1 MAKHQEVNIAR
12 ILVIGA
18 VAGFLLIVL
27 VIGVQGWFLQE
38 VHQETA
44 AKWDDTPVRWLAN
57 LRAGQLEKI
66 NSYRW
71 VDRQHQTVA
80 IPIDEAMKL
89 LLANGGRLPT
99 TSPTTRPT
107 TSPTTSTSD

>member
-1 MAKHQEVNIAR
+1 MANGQGIKIGH

-38 VHQETA
+38 VHRETTA
-44 AKWDDTPVRWLAN
+44 QWGDTPIRWLAE
-57 LRAGQLEKI
+57 LRAAQQERI
-66 NSYRW
+66 NTYRW
-71 VDRQHQTVA
+71 VDRQKQIVA

-89 LLANGGRLPT
+89 LIANGGKL
-99 TSPTTRPT
+99 STTRP
-107 TSPTTSTSD
+107 SASEGKQP

>member
-1 MAKHQEVNIAR
+1 MANRQGVKVGH

-18 VAGFLLIVL
+18 VAGLVLIVL
-27 VIGVQGWFLQE
+27 VIGVQGWFLDE

-44 AKWDDTPVRWLAN
+44 RKWDDTPIRWLAD
-57 LRAGQLEKI
+57 LREGQQQKI

-71 VDRQHQTVA
+71 VDRQKQTVA

-89 LLANGGRLPT
+89 LITNSGKLPT
-99 TSPTTRPT
+99 TRQMTK
-107 TSPTTSTSD
+107 